1 MIESYQKSSL
11 SMRAFALSNNVGL
24 NALHNW
30 LRLYAN
36 FGMEG
41 LSESQDNQKYSKE
54 FKRKVVQAYL
64 SGEGTLRELTRRFK
78 LRSDSQISDW
88 V

>member
-1 MIESYQKSSL
+1 
-11 SMRAFALSNNVGL
+11 
-24 NALHNW
+24 
-30 LRLYAN
+30 
-36 FGMEG
+36 
-41 LSESQDNQKYSKE
+41 KE

-88 V
+88 VSKYNGNQELRSSGAGTRRVTMASRKTTFEERVEIAT